1 MRSIPNGTTPSRPE
15 SRPEALIVGR
25 RLSAMP
31 ERQVLRGESG
41 PSRRPP
47 QTGEAARIP
56 EQTARRVS
64 GRSHFRL
71 RARFSSVWHQHG
83 FSLGRGCTAGESGF
97 RGLQPPRVRCPMSGH
112 GEPLPPDRGAGG
124 GPGNSVGSSAAD
136 HPDGPHASARIA
148 RRAEMISP
156 NASAP
161 APRRMISLR
170 A

>member
-1 MRSIPNGTTPSRPE
+1 MRFLAQCARPIGIE
-15 SRPEALIVGR
+15 THEGIGR
-25 RLSAMP
+25 GAASADR
-31 ERQVLRGESG
+31 RQRGAVVVLRGDARH
-41 PSRRPP
+41 RRQRDRHP
-47 QTGEAARIP
+47 RIP